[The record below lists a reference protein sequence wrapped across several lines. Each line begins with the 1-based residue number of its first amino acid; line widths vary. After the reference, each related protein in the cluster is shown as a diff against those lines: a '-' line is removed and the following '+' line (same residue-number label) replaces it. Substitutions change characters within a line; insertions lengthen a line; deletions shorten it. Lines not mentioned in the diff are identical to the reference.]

1 LTVVF
6 LDEQLHFHNIRATIV
21 EVVRAGLQRNL
32 AAGAAAGG
40 GLGSGG
46 QIVLNGIVKSLL
58 CAMISTSKRAIR
70 VAKEAADLGVIAA
83 EKRTAPNPSATLL
96 GFHFTN
102 TGEQLRCAPLFLTQ
116 IKLVVPQVQGLAQ
129 RNSGSFKTSIS
140 GTCIRRAVCRM

>member
-1 LTVVF
+1 
-6 LDEQLHFHNIRATIV
+6 
-21 EVVRAGLQRNL
+21 
-32 AAGAAAGG
+32 
-40 GLGSGG
+40 
-46 QIVLNGIVKSLL
+46 
-58 CAMISTSKRAIR
+58 MISTSKRAIR